1 MHVNEPVGGQL
12 EILSKSDVEEIHDA
26 TMEVLSNLGV
36 KVWSPAAIK
45 LLADAGADVDKK
57 TVKSYGH

>member
-12 EILSKSDVEEIHDA
+12 EILSKSDVEEIHGA

-36 KVWSPAAIK
+36 KVWSPVAIK